1 MFISHPFIKK
11 NKVEAR
17 EYQIKIAE
25 NCLKDNTLVILP
37 TGLGKTNIALLVCA
51 ERLNKEEGKILFLAP
66 TKPLI
71 EQHKKTFEELSEIYD
86 LEVVSGYIKPE
97 KRKNLYEKGRV
108 IFATPQTIVND
119 LNNGILNLENFVLLI
134 IDEAHHSIGNY
145 SYTNIASKY
154 IKDAKKPL
162 ILGLTASPGGKIKKI
177 EEIKKNLFINQVEIR
192 TELDKDVKKY
202 IKEKELNRVE
212 VNLPDDYE
220 ITKKIIEKI
229 IEQKVNYLF
238 SIGAIPTKKISKKI
252 LLDYHTLYSNKAKS
266 LKKRELYFVI
276 SKISEL
282 IKLDY
287 CLELLETQGKNQVL
301 EYIEKLRTE
310 RTKAARNILLDNRFN
325 IFIER
330 VKKLSEHPKLIKLK
344 ELVKKEKENKII
356 IFTQY
361 RSTVNEIKKKL
372 KEIKNLKVGILIG
385 QKSGLN
391 QRKQVSIIKDFENGF
406 YNVLVCTSI
415 GEEGL
420 DIGGVEIAIF
430 YEPIPSEIRQIQ
442 RRGRVGRLIKGKI
455 YILIT
460 KNTRDEAYYW
470 TAYHKEKKM
479 KKYLK
484 SKQASLF

>member
-1 MFISHPFIKK
+1 MFISHPFVKK

-86 LEVVSGYIKPE
+86 LKVVSGYIKPE

-145 SYTNIASKY
+145 SYTNIAFKY

-177 EEIKKNLFINQVEIR
+177 EDIKKNLFINQVEIR

-229 IEQKVNYLF
+229 IKQKVNYLF

-266 LKKRELYFVI
+266 LKKRELYFAI

-330 VKKLSEHPKLIKLK
+330 VKKLSEHSKLIKLK
-344 ELVKKEKENKII
+344 ELVEKEKENKII

-372 KEIKNLKVGILIG
+372 EEIKNLKVGILIG

-391 QRKQVSIIKDFENGF
+391 QRRQVSIIKDFENGF

-460 KNTRDEAYYW
+460 RNTRDEAYYW

-484 SKQASLF
+484 SKQACLF